1 MPTLIAISVIV
12 TVPCRP
18 AELRWRFRTTFFAGP
33 RATPAWSGQRIPT
46 GLKVMQSGQMPRPHS
61 EHETPVSRS
70 GCR

>member
-1 MPTLIAISVIV
+1 MPTLIAISVSV

-18 AELRWRFRTTFFAGP
+18 AELRWRFRTTFCAGP

-61 EHETPVSRS
+61 EHETPVS
-70 GCR
+70 